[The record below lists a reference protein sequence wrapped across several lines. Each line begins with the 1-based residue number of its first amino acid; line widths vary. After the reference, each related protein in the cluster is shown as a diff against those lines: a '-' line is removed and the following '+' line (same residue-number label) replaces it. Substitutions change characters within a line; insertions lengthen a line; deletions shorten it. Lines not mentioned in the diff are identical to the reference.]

1 MTTYQWPNKL
11 IPEFT
16 LEELIAALQAA
27 ERGDQK
33 MNPAV
38 VESCRR
44 EWERRHGL
52 SEDEA

>member
-1 MTTYQWPNKL
+1 MHTYQWPDKVV
-11 IPEFT
+11 PELT
-16 LEELIAALQAA
+16 LEELTEALQAA
-27 ERGDQK
+27 EKGDHN

-52 SEDEA
+52 TPTED